1 MQDEGQRDPGTERSP
16 GMRPYLER
24 LGQVAADS
32 EVAVMVLLNPD
43 NTDLGFWPRKPRA
56 ASEMAAENLANRQL
70 RSVGV
75 IGLNGFEPH
84 CAIKE
89 PLDAA
94 VLNAISIA
102 FTAYVKVL
110 IGEDFAAQMKPAK
123 IEELFHLWSGFS
135 ASDAQES
142 LERESG

>member
-1 MQDEGQRDPGTERSP
+1 MRDEGQKDLGTERSP

-24 LGQVAADS
+24 LEQVAAES

-43 NTDLGFWPRKPRA
+43 NTDLEFWPLKPRP
-56 ASEMAAENLANRQL
+56 ASEMSAENLAARQL

-84 CAIKE
+84 CALKE

-94 VLNAISIA
+94 VLSAVATA
-102 FTAYVKVL
+102 FKAYIKVL
-110 IGEDFAAQMKPAK
+110 IGEDFAEQMNPAK
-123 IEELFHLWSGFS
+123 IEELFYLWSGS
-135 ASDAQES
+135 SSPDMGA
-142 LERESG
+142 